1 MDDAT
6 SKTIG
11 IFAFM
16 FLPLIVSVI
25 VFLLGDGFKRRI
37 SSGLSIL
44 FSLILWAYVC
54 KVTANPEYMFPILHA
69 IYPIVCAGAFVVFF
83 IFELFFWYVVKKR
96 RIAKL
101 RKHLQMQGKL
111 GTTDFIAQVSIDDVG
126 RLRIAPRTQSFP
138 AIQKVYDDIM
148 WDAERHDLCPAK
160 RHEWGCLRWCR
171 HIIKGVASS
180 YGCTLALHPETHWVD
195 VPSRLKSDIESL
207 LKKSWERHVDDNI
220 NRVD

>member
-16 FLPLIVSVI
+16 FLPLIVLVI
-25 VFLLGDGFKRRI
+25 VFIFGDGFKRRI

-44 FSLILWAYVC
+44 FSLILGVC
-54 KVTANPEYMFPILHA
+54 VYNVEPLLFLL
-69 IYPIVCAGAFVVFF
+69 YPIVCASAFVVFF

-101 RKHLQMQGKL
+101 RKHLQTQGKL
-111 GTTDFIAQVSIDDVG
+111 EITDFIAQVSIDDVG
-126 RLRIAPRTQSFP
+126 RLRIAPRTRSFP

-148 WDAERHDLCPAK
+148 WDAERRDLCPAK

-180 YGCTLALHPETHWVD
+180 YGCTLMLHPETHWVD

-220 NRVD
+220 NRARVD